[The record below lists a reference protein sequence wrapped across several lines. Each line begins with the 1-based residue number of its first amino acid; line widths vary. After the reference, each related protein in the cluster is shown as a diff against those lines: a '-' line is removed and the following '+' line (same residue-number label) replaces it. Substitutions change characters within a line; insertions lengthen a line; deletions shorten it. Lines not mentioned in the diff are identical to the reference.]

1 MASRL
6 SGWWNGRRIALT
18 IARRT
23 MRRNLLQSVLI
34 VAIIA
39 IPVSVASAGVIYL
52 ESRNATPLEKA
63 NMSLG
68 KTQARFTADVPPGKD
83 IYQRP
88 DVGTAFIYSNGMELP
103 PDAGDLTNPTSLYST
118 GHWVIARTDSVLVKT
133 LTGIGNL
140 QLIEGNVWDRAMA
153 GRYDLVS
160 GRGPRTDSE
169 VMLTQAAVERTG
181 AKAGTSLR
189 VSVGNEFKWFTV
201 VGVLRVAD
209 FADNVPAV
217 FARTGAISG
226 VSPAVS
232 PAGFSFYLAQSE
244 PVTWSQ
250 ILKFNQSGIGVLS
263 RQVILNPPDPSEVPF
278 NRVNAVFENYNPIGS
293 YVMGALMLV
302 PVILMPV
309 FVLAGSAFAFGARR
323 QQRTL
328 AVLSSLGASKR
339 LLRFLTIA
347 NGIWLG
353 LLGGAVG
360 LVLGMPLAATALSL
374 TSQGSRLQ
382 YPGFH
387 VSPVYEAAILL
398 GGALVGA
405 IVSAIPAISAA
416 KVDVLN
422 TLRGTR
428 LQARV
433 KVRTGLFSLLV
444 VAIGAFVV
452 IFAYISTSTYL
463 QELAKTPNS
472 YSPLRETIR
481 VWAAPVGSIVMVLGL
496 ILGSGWLLKLLRWL
510 IGAFGLAARF
520 ASNDLI
526 YNRRRYQSVI
536 AAVIATS
543 FVGAGV
549 LGLAFSIG
557 QSNNEAYRPSM
568 PKNQIL
574 TDIGWQV
581 AAVTSSQDPAVFEKA
596 QVAASKTLDM
606 QLTTANSI
614 AEVSSQAIVDRYQP
628 LYKLGFGVKPESGQ
642 VTLGLEGDTPV
653 MRADPDF
660 MCPQTPGSTGY
671 KVFLKSMHGGSSKD
685 QKRLDAL
692 ASDPRLQR
700 CDNLTNARDTFMI
713 GGVAELEAVIARPAS
728 KAAKQALE
736 NGGAVGFVSGL
747 TRSGKLTIDWM
758 PSGWSQNVVFASE
771 EDQQSLI
778 DQKPSRSVTLNAVD
792 EIVPGWNV
800 TAMISPK
807 TAERLGLN
815 HLPSQMYVNFAND
828 LTQGQKDQLQ
838 AELGSVQF
846 DYGYPA
852 DPQATAWWIL
862 AAVGFLVIAS
872 TAIALGLA
880 QIEATADRSTL
891 VALGAPRRFRARVLS
906 LQALMLTLVGTFFGA
921 AVGFFMAYYMLNLA
935 SSRDMHFAIAPV
947 QYSLLIFG
955 IPLVTAIGFWLG
967 TPRTERN
974 RARLS
979 LD

>member
-39 IPVSVASAGVIYL
+39 IPVAAASAGVIYL

-88 DVGTAFIYSNGMELP
+88 DQGTAFIYKDGAEVP
-103 PDAGDLTNPTSLYST
+103 PDARELVNPTTLFPE
-118 GHWVIARTDSVLVKT
+118 GHWIIARSDSVLAKT
-133 LTGIGNL
+133 KTGIGNL
-140 QLIEGNVWDRAMA
+140 QLIEGDVWDRAMA
-153 GRYDLVS
+153 GRYDLIS
-160 GRGPRTDSE
+160 GRGPTSDGE
-169 VMLTQAAVERTG
+169 VLLTQAAIERTG
-181 AKAGTSLR
+181 AKTGASLSF
-189 VSVGNEFKWFTV
+189 SVGNQFKRFMV
-201 VGVLRVAD
+201 VGVMRVSD
-209 FADNVPAV
+209 FADNVSAV

-226 VSPAVS
+226 VSPTVN

-278 NRVNAVFENYNPIGS
+278 NQVNAVFENYNPAGS
-293 YVMGALMLV
+293 FFLGALMLV
-302 PVILMPV
+302 PVILLPV

-353 LLGGAVG
+353 LLGGALG
-360 LVLGMPLAATALSL
+360 LLLGMPLAAVTLSL
-374 TSQGSRLQ
+374 TSQGSKAL

-387 VSPVYEAAILL
+387 VSPLYEAAILV

-405 IVSAIPAISAA
+405 VVSAIPAITAA

-428 LQARV
+428 LQAQV

-444 VAIGAFVV
+444 VAVGAFIV
-452 IFAYISTSTYL
+452 IFAYITTSTYL
-463 QELAKTPNS
+463 QELAKHPNS
-472 YSPLRETIR
+472 YSQLRETIR
-481 VWAAPVGSIVMVLGL
+481 VWAAPVGSIVIVLGL
-496 ILGSGWLLKLLRWL
+496 ILGSGWLLKLLRGVL
-510 IGAFGLAARF
+510 GIFGLAARF

-557 QSNNEAYRPSM
+557 QSNNEAYQPSM
-568 PKNQIL
+568 PKNQIM

-581 AAVTSSQDPAVFEKA
+581 GSTTSAQDPAVYEKA
-596 QVAASKTLDM
+596 LKVASNDLGKQLATAS
-606 QLTTANSI
+606 SI
-614 AEVSSQAIVDRYQP
+614 AEVGSQAIVDRYQP
-628 LYKLGFGVKPESGQ
+628 LYKLGFGITPETGQ

-653 MRADPDF
+653 IRADPDF
-660 MCPQTPGSTGY
+660 LCPQTPGSSSY
-671 KVFLKSMHGGSSKD
+671 QLFLKSMHGGSSKD

-700 CDNLTNARDTFMI
+700 CDNLTNARDTLMI
-713 GGVAELEAVIARPAS
+713 GGVAELETVLARPAS
-728 KAAKQALE
+728 EAAKQALE
-736 NGGAVGFVSGL
+736 NGGAVGLVPGL

-758 PSGWSQNVVFASE
+758 PSGWSQNVAFASE
-771 EDQQSLI
+771 EAQKSLI
-778 DQKPSRSVTLNAVD
+778 EQQPSRSVTLNAVD
-792 EIVPGWNV
+792 ETVPGWSV
-800 TAMISPK
+800 TAMISPE
-807 TAERLGLN
+807 TAARLGIK
-815 HLPSQMYVNFAND
+815 HLPSLMFVNYAND
-828 LTQGQKDQLQ
+828 LTQSQKDQLF

-846 DYGYPA
+846 DRGYPA
-852 DPQATAWWIL
+852 DPQSAAWWIL

-891 VALGAPRRFRARVLS
+891 VAVGAPRRFRARVLG
-906 LQALMLTLVGTFFGA
+906 LQALMLTLIGTLFGA
-921 AVGFFMAYYMLNLA
+921 GVGFFMAYYMLNLT
-935 SSRDMHFAIAPV
+935 SSREMHFAIAPV

-955 IPLVTAIGFWLG
+955 IPLVTALGFWIG
-967 TPRTERN
+967 TPRTERF